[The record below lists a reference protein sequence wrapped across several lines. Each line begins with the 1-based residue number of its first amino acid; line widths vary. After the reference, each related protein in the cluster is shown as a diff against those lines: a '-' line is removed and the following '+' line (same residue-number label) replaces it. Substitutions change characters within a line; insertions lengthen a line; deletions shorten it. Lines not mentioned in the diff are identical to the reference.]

1 MFVTNRKF
9 GVIGNL
15 CVRQSGDE
23 YSKKCCKWRLRYVDS
38 HLLLRVEKLHSAWLD
53 RECNTHFCIYFRESH
68 SEGFTFLLLAEGV
81 PNSSTFLASEE
92 LRSKSCSQL
101 YELQACMLPSPWDV
115 TCDNIALDAASQRCC
130 TQGVRSTTVLCK
142 NMQPSSETREPGTL
156 LLTFWF
162 RLHSS

>member
-53 RECNTHFCIYFRESH
+53 RECNTHFCIYFRDTPFWRFHISAFSRRGSKFFHLSH
-68 SEGFTFLLLAEGV
+68 FWRATQQVLFTALWAAGMHVAITMGCHMWQHCTRCSITALLHTRCQIHHSALQEHAAFFRDKGGRD
-81 PNSSTFLASEE
+81 TF
-92 LRSKSCSQL
+92 
-101 YELQACMLPSPWDV
+101 
-115 TCDNIALDAASQRCC
+115 TNILI
-130 TQGVRSTTVLCK
+130 
-142 NMQPSSETREPGTL
+142 
-156 LLTFWF
+156 
-162 RLHSS
+162 